1 MAASGE
7 HILQASDP
15 AFQQF
20 WINTALASGISRAD
34 IDAYIHENG
43 AEDLPSIVSRLGPNP
58 GPSSRPGGSTNS
70 LSYSAAIQ
78 AADPY
83 ATPTPVQSGVG
94 LITQASAADGRMVG
108 AGSGREVVSQGAAA
122 PVVNVST
129 GPGGIPTWA
138 LIAAGVLVVLLLSD
152 RSG

>member
-20 WINTALASGISRAD
+20 WINTALAAGISRAD
-34 IDAYIHENG
+34 IDAFIHENG
-43 AEDLPSIVSRLGPNP
+43 AEDLPTIISRLGPNP
-58 GPSSRPGGSTNS
+58 GPSTRPGGSTNS

-83 ATPTPVQSGVG
+83 ATPTPLQSGVG
-94 LITQASAADGRMVG
+94 LITQASASDGRMVG
-108 AGSGREVVSQGAAA
+108 AGSGASRDVTVQASAPSVSIL
-122 PVVNVST
+122 PSS
-129 GPGGIPTWA
+129 GIPTWA